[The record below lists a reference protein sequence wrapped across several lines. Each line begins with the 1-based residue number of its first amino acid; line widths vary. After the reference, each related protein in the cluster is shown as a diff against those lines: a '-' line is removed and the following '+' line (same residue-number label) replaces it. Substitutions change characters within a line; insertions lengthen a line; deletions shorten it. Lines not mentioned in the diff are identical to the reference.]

1 MDKKI
6 KLRVQSITNSLVHS
20 GAYALMLGDENG
32 DRRIPIIVGTA
43 EAQSIA
49 IVMENIQPPR
59 PLTHDLFADF
69 ISMLHVELCEVFI
82 YKFDDG
88 VFFSEL
94 VFKEGDRLIKLDS
107 RTSDAIAIALRVKC
121 PIYTS
126 VEIMEK
132 CGIHVEEGVETYTD
146 DQDGQENPFDEI
158 PDGLEPKDF
167 DDEEQ
172 MQVWLERLS
181 TSELNNRLNEA
192 IDAENYEYAKI
203 YKDELFRREKQK

>member
-1 MDKKI
+1 M
-6 KLRVQSITNSLVHS
+6 
-20 GAYALMLGDENG
+20 
-32 DRRIPIIVGTA
+32 
-43 EAQSIA
+43 
-49 IVMENIQPPR
+49 
-59 PLTHDLFADF
+59 
-69 ISMLHVELCEVFI
+69 
-82 YKFDDG
+82 
-88 VFFSEL
+88 
-94 VFKEGDRLIKLDS
+94 IKLDS

-146 DQDGQENPFDEI
+146 DQDGQKNPFDEI

-192 IDAENYEYAKI
+192 IDTENYEYAKI